1 MKVNYLLIAIFCA
14 CVSNAQIK
22 EEKNHKILKVTY
34 TAYPM
39 STYDTP
45 PEDSNLYKNHN
56 SIVAL
61 AQSYKHTYTL
71 YVDLKTNQSLYK
83 LDTLIVNKPKGKEDF
98 NFQINHNL
106 DYVIKD
112 QSNNYFKHEKIF
124 QRVFYSEGNLKDIE
138 WEITDEKKEISGLKC
153 RKAVPKNKDFL
164 LNVWFT
170 EDINV
175 SAGPVNYFGLP
186 GLVVWSEDFFW
197 TTEIKGINY
206 DDNYDLK
213 SEFDGLKQNFEN
225 NKSKKLIKEGVLIE
239 KKNELVKS
247 MIEQMNKQ

>member
-1 MKVNYLLIAIFCA
+1 MKVNYLLIAIFCV
-14 CVSNAQIK
+14 CISNAQVK
-22 EEKNHKILKVTY
+22 EEKKHKILKVTY

-61 AQSYKHTYTL
+61 ARSYDHTYTL

-98 NFQINHNL
+98 NYQINHNL

-124 QRVFYSEGNLKDIE
+124 QRAFYSEGNLKDIE
-138 WEITDEKKEISGLKC
+138 WEITNEKKVISGLKC

-170 EDINV
+170 EEVNV

-206 DDNYDLK
+206 DDNYDLR
-213 SEFDGLKQNFEN
+213 SEFEGLKQNFEN